1 MSTPAAID
9 VPTINGKPRDANP
22 NFAIIGYPAYLTP
35 PPAETTLDPVYTP
48 NQFTPPTFLIQAEN
62 DKNYG
67 RNAIVYYRA
76 LMDAHIQAELHY
88 FATGG
93 HGFGIHPT
101 GTPEE
106 HWTAL
111 ATFWLHTTGIIPRET
126 TRSDTNSNSGSGI
139 SQPCP
144 VVEVQP
150 PVAGRP
156 PRPNP
161 NPNNTDNPCP

>member
-1 MSTPAAID
+1 LPSS
-9 VPTINGKPRDANP
+9 
-22 NFAIIGYPAYLTP
+22 P
-35 PPAETTLDPVYTP
+35 PDETSLDPVYAP

-111 ATFWLHTTGIIPRET
+111 ATFWLHTTGIIPHDLA
-126 TRSDTNSNSGSGI
+126 RSDSGGVSGSGI
-139 SQPCP
+139 AQPCP
-144 VVEVQP
+144 VVEAQP